1 MFVDPITRQ
10 TFDFA
15 EEIACSGGTENAFQ
29 LDMDAPNTWYQ
40 LIPEP
45 VHFKSPKHLS
55 HIQSATSHHSQI
67 TTLNARDCI
76 PRDNLRTFGIMLS
89 IMLHRS
95 QF

>member
-10 TFDFA
+10 AFDFA

-45 VHFKSPKHLS
+45 VHFKTPKLFEPHS
-55 HIQSATSHHSQI
+55 ICHITPFSNYDTQRAG
-67 TTLNARDCI
+67 L
-76 PRDNLRTFGIMLS
+76 
-89 IMLHRS
+89 
-95 QF
+95 